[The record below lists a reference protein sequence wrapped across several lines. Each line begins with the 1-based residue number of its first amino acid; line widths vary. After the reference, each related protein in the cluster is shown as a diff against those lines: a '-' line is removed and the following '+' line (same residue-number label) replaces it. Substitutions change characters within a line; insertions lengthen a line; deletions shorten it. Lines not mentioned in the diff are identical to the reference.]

1 MAIIYKIT
9 NKQNGKVYIG
19 QTRRSLEW
27 RLTNSWCGHFTA
39 AKQGY
44 NGLLSKA
51 LRKYGKNGFT
61 YEVIEERPNN
71 TFKTKQ
77 ELIDWLN
84 TKEIYWIEQY
94 DSFKHGYN
102 RTRGGQYKPELTNK
116 AKEALSLAIRAT
128 YATGEPQKKISSSVK
143 LAHKAHPEIIEK
155 IRARSS
161 GSTWMYKIEKNVEL
175 RHFAAPEQVDNY
187 LKQGF
192 IIGMPPSM
200 KETTGK
206 AQLGKPRTAEER
218 AKISKTLTGKKKTK
232 VHAKHISEGLRGRQL
247 SEQAKK
253 NVALG
258 TKTAMAALSEEK
270 KQEMRNNLSL
280 AFKGRRRVTN
290 GQINRYVKG
299 EELETLLKA
308 GWQYGTKETF
318 NENKTN
324 KKS

>member
-9 NKQNGKVYIG
+9 NRQNRKAYIG
-19 QTRRSLEW
+19 QTKLSLEW

-39 AKQGY
+39 AEQGY
-44 NGLLSKA
+44 DSPLSKA
-51 LRKYGKNGFT
+51 LRKYGKDGFT
-61 YEVIEERPNN
+61 YEVIEERSND
-71 TFKTKQ
+71 TFETKQ
-77 ELIDWLN
+77 ELINWLN
-84 TKEIYWIEQY
+84 TREIYWIEQY

-102 RTRGGQYKPELTNK
+102 RTKGGQYKPELTNK
-116 AKEALSLAIRAT
+116 TKEALSVTIRAI
-128 YATGEPQKKISSSVK
+128 YATVEPQKKISNSVK
-143 LAHKAHPEIIEK
+143 LAHKGHPEIIEK

-161 GSTWMYKIEKNVEL
+161 GSIWMYKIENNAEL
-175 RHFAAPEQVDNY
+175 RHFAAPEQVDKY

-232 VHAKHISEGLRGRQL
+232 EHAKHISEGLQGRKL

-258 TKTAMAALSEEK
+258 TKAAMAALSEEK
-270 KQEMRNNLSL
+270 KQEMRDNLSL

-318 NENKTN
+318 NENKAS
-324 KKS
+324 KKN